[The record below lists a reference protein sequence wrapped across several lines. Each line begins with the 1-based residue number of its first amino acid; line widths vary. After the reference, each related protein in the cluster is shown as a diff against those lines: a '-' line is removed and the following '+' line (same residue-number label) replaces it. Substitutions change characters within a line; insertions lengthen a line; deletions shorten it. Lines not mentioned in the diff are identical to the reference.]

1 MGTALL
7 WMWTGASPIT
17 AGVIVEEVPVGS
29 ALGEAGIEVGDRL
42 DSWERPDGAS
52 GSLESPFDWRW
63 LQMQYAPRGSVRLR
77 GERRSGPGA
86 LGESFQVVVGVG
98 KWQARVRP
106 ELPVGIS
113 AAYISGVD
121 RLAEGDARAAAEI
134 WRRTAISTPSRT
146 DRCWLLLRA
155 GERLIRAGEQEI
167 AEPFMREAIELA
179 ESPRELAEVWR
190 AWGLATLP
198 RSRLEESETALRKA
212 LEIWESEWRGG
223 LGQADLWSYLA
234 EVAETRDDVE
244 ATGKWLS
251 SASERVD
258 ELAPRS
264 LMRVRIWTAEGRLAR
279 VRGRYDDARSAY
291 QRAVELLQ
299 EIAPDSVEMAV
310 GWMNLGVL
318 PASHGDRSAA
328 LRYHEKALEIFE
340 RLDPLSLNAAA
351 CLNNLGALKFGAGDY
366 GAAESYLQRALKIRR
381 HHAPDDSIH
390 VANNLVSLGV
400 VAKNRGDLERALGH
414 YHRALEIQRRLAP
427 NGSAVAGTLLNLGNL
442 TALYGDLAQA
452 ESLYLQALAIHEE
465 VSPESLEV
473 ALLRMNLGSITRQ
486 RGDFAR
492 AEAWYREALELQ
504 LRVAPEGEKRST
516 LEAGLGTLLVERGEF
531 AAAEKHLKR
540 ALELKQEQA
549 PDSLPAASGWND
561 LGVLAQRRGRPAE
574 AAELLGRALAIQQ
587 ASESG
592 QLASTS
598 SRINLGTLALEQGD
612 FATAERHLQ
621 EAVRILEPLAPESHA
636 TAVAYSTLG
645 EVKLRTGELPAA
657 KRYLSSALELFEQ
670 QGLESYHQVECFE
683 RLARIARRKNRP
695 RVAWAHL
702 SRAIEILEAQI
713 GKLGGARELQGSF
726 RARYGYVYRSAI
738 EILLELER
746 PAEAFEVLEGRRAR
760 SLLAMLAERDLVFAD
775 VPEEL
780 ERERRRLAV
789 RHDRILEQVT
799 RPETS
804 ADQRRELRAQL
815 EQLHSER
822 RALRGRI
829 REASPRLAELEDP
842 RPADLDQIRG
852 ALDPGTVLLSFSVG
866 AESSHL
872 FAVDAEKSLKVI
884 DLDIGEA
891 ELRDLVRGFLQLI
904 EERRN
909 PSSRSFEPL
918 LAAAAELYRKL
929 LAPAQGILDRGRR
942 ALIVPDGALFQLPFA
957 ALVPGSPADRT
968 DRRYW
973 IEQMPIH
980 TIVSATLY
988 TQLRHRR
995 PRAGPRSDLV
1005 AFGDPL
1011 FAAEKAATAA
1021 SEPELLEPQVRSM
1034 SRYFDFQ
1041 PLPGSRREARQ
1052 IAELFADRGRLWLG
1066 AEATEQRAKSLSPS
1080 VDYVHFATHGLLDER
1095 FPLDSSIVLSLGQG
1109 GPENGLLQV
1118 WEIFERVRVDADLV
1132 VLSACRTAT
1141 GKYVDG
1147 EGLIGLTRAFQYAG
1161 AASVV
1166 AGLWNVEDPTTAELM
1181 VRFYRELRRGMAK
1194 DDALRSAQLSLI
1206 GRSDGSEA
1214 KAAPYYWAA
1223 FQLHGDRQ

>member
-1 MGTALL
+1 M
-7 WMWTGASPIT
+7 
-17 AGVIVEEVPVGS
+17 EELPAGS
-29 ALGEAGIEVGDRL
+29 ALSKAGIEVGDRL
-42 DSWERPDGAS
+42 DSWQRPDGSS
-52 GSLESPFDWRW
+52 GTLASPFDWRW
-63 LQMQYAPRGSVRLR
+63 LQMQHAPRGSVRLL

-86 LGESFQVVVGVG
+86 LGESLDVVVGAG
-98 KWQARVRP
+98 KWKAWARP

-113 AAYISGVD
+113 AAYASGVD
-121 RLAEGDARAAAEI
+121 RLSEGDARAAAEI
-134 WRRTAISTPSRT
+134 WRRTAGSTPSRS

-155 GERLIRAGEQEI
+155 GERLSRAGEQEI

-179 ESPRELAEVWR
+179 ETPRERAEVWR

-198 RSRLEESETALRKA
+198 LSRLEESENALRKA
-212 LEIWESEWRGG
+212 LETWKSEWSGG

-234 EVAETRDDVE
+234 EVAETRGDVE
-244 ATGKWLS
+244 ATGKWLG
-251 SASERVD
+251 SASQRVD
-258 ELAPRS
+258 QLAPRS
-264 LMRVRIWTAEGRLAR
+264 LMRVRIWTAQGRLAV
-279 VRGRYDDARSAY
+279 VRGLYDDARAAY

-310 GWMNLGVL
+310 GWMNLGIV
-318 PASHGDRSAA
+318 PASHGDPSAA
-328 LRYHEKALEIFE
+328 LRFHEKALDIFE
-340 RLDPLSLNAAA
+340 RLDPLSLNTAA
-351 CLNNLGALKFGAGDY
+351 CLNNLGALSFSRGDY
-366 GAAESYLQRALKIRR
+366 EAAESYLQRALKIRR
-381 HHAPDDSIH
+381 HHAPDDSMH

-400 VAKNRGDLERALGH
+400 VAKNRGDLKRALDH
-414 YHRALEIQRRLAP
+414 YHRALDIQQRLAP
-427 NGSAVAGTLLNLGNL
+427 NSPAVAGTLINLGNL

-452 ESLYLQALAIHEE
+452 ESLYLQSLEIHEQT
-465 VSPESLEV
+465 SPESLGM
-473 ALLRMNLGSITRQ
+473 ALLRMNLGSIARR

-492 AEAWYREALELQ
+492 AETWYREALELQ

-516 LEAGLGTLLVERGEF
+516 LEAGLGALLMERGEF

-540 ALELKQEQA
+540 ALELKQERA
-549 PDSLPAASGWND
+549 PGGLPVASGWND
-561 LGVLAQRRGRPAE
+561 LGVLAQRRRRPAE
-574 AAELLGRALAIQQ
+574 AAELLGRALAIQL

-592 QLASTS
+592 ELESTS

-612 FATAERHLQ
+612 LATAERHLQ

-657 KRYLSSALELFEQ
+657 TRYLSSALELFEQ

-683 RLARIARRKNRP
+683 RLARIARRKNQP
-695 RVAWAHL
+695 QEAWAHL

-738 EILLELER
+738 EVLLELGR
-746 PAEAFEVLEGRRAR
+746 PAEAFQVLEGRRAR

-780 ERERRRLAV
+780 ERQRRRLAA
-789 RHDRILEQVT
+789 RHDQILEQLT

-804 ADQRRELRAQL
+804 SDQRRELRAKL

-842 RPADLDQIRG
+842 RPASLDQIRG

-872 FAVDAEKSLKVI
+872 FVVDAEKALSVFEL
-884 DLDIGEA
+884 DLGEV
-891 ELRDLVRGFLQLI
+891 ELRDLVRGFSTLI

-918 LAAAAELYRKL
+918 LAAGAELYRRL
-929 LAPAQGILDRGRR
+929 LAPVQGILDQGRR
-942 ALIVPDGALFQLPFA
+942 ALVVPDGPLFQLPFS
-957 ALVPGSPADRT
+957 ALVAESPAEQANQA

-973 IEQMPIH
+973 IEQMPVH

-988 TQLRHRR
+988 TQLRNRR
-995 PRAGPRSDLV
+995 PKTGPGGELV

-1011 FAAEKAATAA
+1011 FASEHAVTAA
-1021 SEPELLEPQVRSM
+1021 PESASLEPQVRSM
-1034 SRYFDFQ
+1034 SRYFELR
-1041 PLPGSRREARQ
+1041 PLPGSRREAQ
-1052 IAELFADRGRLWLG
+1052 EIAKLFADRGRLWLG
-1066 AEATEQRAKSLSPS
+1066 ADATEQRAKSLSPGVS
-1080 VDYVHFATHGLLDER
+1080 YVHFATHGLLNER
-1095 FPLDSSIVLSLGQG
+1095 FPLDSAIVLSLGQG

-1132 VLSACRTAT
+1132 VLSACRTAA
-1141 GKYVDG
+1141 GGYVDG

-1181 VRFYRELRRGMAK
+1181 VHFYRELRRGMAK

-1206 GRSDGSEA
+1206 GRADGSNA
-1214 KAAPYYWAA
+1214 KAAAPYYWAA
-1223 FQLHGDRQ
+1223 FQLHGDRR